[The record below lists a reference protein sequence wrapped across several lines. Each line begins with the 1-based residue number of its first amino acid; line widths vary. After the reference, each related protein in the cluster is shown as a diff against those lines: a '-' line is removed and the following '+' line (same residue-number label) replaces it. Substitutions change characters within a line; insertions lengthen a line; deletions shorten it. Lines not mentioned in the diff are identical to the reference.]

1 MKRFLCCVFSLS
13 FASLGYAQDA
23 GPEGVYYIPGMP
35 VPQFASPETG
45 TTAAPTTNTG
55 TAGRISRVTVSGA
68 AAAEPKAETLQV
80 QATPQAASVQSEYR
94 GVTPPKRVV
103 PENAQNF
110 VSSKNQV
117 AWIGF
122 QPSSTQHS
130 VFIQTTRPTVFEQ
143 VESSDKR
150 VVIQLP
156 DTALLVSNNAR
167 ELDMRYFNTPFA
179 LAKASRQ
186 GKHAR
191 VVIEF
196 KEKTAFEIVAH
207 DNFIEIRTAS
217 PTLNLGTK
225 SEVQ

>member
-35 VPQFASPETG
+35 VPQFASPETP
-45 TTAAPTTNTG
+45 TTAAPAATPG
-55 TAGRISRVTVSGA
+55 SQGRISRVTVSGA
-68 AAAEPKAETLQV
+68 AALEQKPE
-80 QATPQAASVQSEYR
+80 TPQASKTPQASASPSEYR
-94 GVTPPKRVV
+94 GVTPPKRIV
-103 PENAQNF
+103 PENAQTF

-130 VFIQTTRPTVFEQ
+130 VFIQTTQPTVFEQ

-217 PTLNLGTK
+217 PALKLGAK
-225 SEVQ
+225 SEAQ